1 MLNEIERG
9 SLVQS
14 AWDNFNR
21 GDFCLNEFPVSIIR
35 IIEEKAW
42 EKRFHRGQ
50 IIELPNLKAL
60 ITERPIKGWGQ
71 DPAKI
76 EAVIKDNPEALAMFR
91 EAMVEKPGGDGSNQY
106 EVKHDGIS
114 DNITNSILERGT
126 SKAYTVSRLKNNR
139 PDLFEKVVSGE
150 LSANAAAIQAGFRK
164 VKTPVEQ
171 LNYWWNK
178 CSDKERQEF
187 LFWIG
192 QDT

>member
-42 EKRFHRGQ
+42 KKRFHRRQ
-50 IIELPNLKAL
+50 NIELPNLKAL

-91 EAMVEKPGGDGSNQY
+91 EAMVEKPGGDRQSEDAKSINY
-106 EVKHDGIS
+106 
-114 DNITNSILERGT
+114 NIINASSLQGT

-178 CSDKERQEF
+178 CSDKEREEF

>member
-91 EAMVEKPGGDGSNQY
+91 EAMVEKHGGVRKSEQVNI
-106 EVKHDGIS
+106 KN
-114 DNITNSILERGT
+114 DNVILALPEQGN

-178 CSDKERQEF
+178 CSDKEREEF

>member
-91 EAMVEKPGGDGSNQY
+91 EAMVEKHGGVRKSEQANI
-106 EVKHDGIS
+106 KN
-114 DNITNSILERGT
+114 DNVILALPEQGN

-178 CSDKERQEF
+178 CSDKEREEF

>member
-76 EAVIKDNPEALAMFR
+76 ESVIKDNPEALAMFR
-91 EAMVEKPGGDGSNQY
+91 EAMVEKHGGVRKSEQVNI
-106 EVKHDGIS
+106 KN
-114 DNITNSILERGT
+114 DNVILALPEQGN

-178 CSDKERQEF
+178 CSDKEREEF